1 MIISNG
7 MSRSVHSAPN
17 NSEPSTS
24 YNLPTELSSGTIITI
39 QGKLKIDSTLR
50 IMLLTKFDYACGM
63 TFLPQKEVVI
73 QDSTEFPYNVRPADE
88 SITYT
93 IYMDAR
99 SVDQTIDVIEMYF
112 ESDNAGLLTLNR
124 CPVDSLSSIEKIL
137 INGKQNVVNMTFN
150 FQKSSLKSNE
160 AHDGINGRT
169 VNGYP
174 LGSTSHR
181 ENEMAFRLPRPLE
194 NGDIIKV
201 EGIIK
206 SDDRQKFCMAL
217 TTGDNYIDKHN
228 IACEVEADF
237 LNNQF
242 VIRTVVNG
250 QIYDKILDSSRGD
263 PSPTDM
269 FPDSVP
275 EFILEF
281 NVNAEYNQIDLSV
294 GMSFLCS
301 VDLKHNLRSISHILL
316 SDDILNVKELCIKF
330 NQNQ

>member
-1 MIISNG
+1 MLISVRVIVFLIMIISNG

-150 FQKSSLKSNE
+150 FQKSSLK
-160 AHDGINGRT
+160 
-169 VNGYP
+169 
-174 LGSTSHR
+174 
-181 ENEMAFRLPRPLE
+181 
-194 NGDIIKV
+194 
-201 EGIIK
+201 
-206 SDDRQKFCMAL
+206 
-217 TTGDNYIDKHN
+217 
-228 IACEVEADF
+228 
-237 LNNQF
+237 
-242 VIRTVVNG
+242 
-250 QIYDKILDSSRGD
+250 
-263 PSPTDM
+263 
-269 FPDSVP
+269 
-275 EFILEF
+275 
-281 NVNAEYNQIDLSV
+281 
-294 GMSFLCS
+294 
-301 VDLKHNLRSISHILL
+301 
-316 SDDILNVKELCIKF
+316 
-330 NQNQ
+330 